1 MVRSLPQSESVREKY
16 AWRLQATSGSP
27 RFRRLC
33 NAIDLVDRAGTPREG
48 WSDVLKSIALIEMTE
63 RPRVLR
69 ACEWLASRAL
79 YRQREYTLGPFQL
92 RNAPWND
99 VAAVRAATDKL
110 ADSGLSRSLDSWTNL
125 KALARVW
132 NGSSE
137 RANGSSLSY
146 AEALS
151 LARLVLSQPGREFGS

>member
-1 MVRSLPQSESVREKY
+1 MVRPLPRSDSVRERY
-16 AWRLQATSGSP
+16 GWRLQVTSGSP

-33 NAIDLVDRAGTPREG
+33 NAIDLVDRAGTPHGG

-69 ACEWLASRAL
+69 ACEWLASRAP
-79 YRQREYTLGPFQL
+79 YRRREYTLGPFQL

-99 VAAVRAATDKL
+99 GAAVHVAIEKL
-110 ADSGLSRSLDSWTNL
+110 AHSGVSRCLDQATNL
-125 KALARVW
+125 EALARVW

-146 AEALS
+146 TEALS
-151 LARLVLSQPGREFGS
+151 LAHQVLSTPRT